1 MLGRSQST
9 RFDHN
14 QENPHAHLHH
24 KTPARAGKGSAPA
37 GPAPVTGGKG
47 ALQQQTAKSGR
58 VLGAKDRNGGKNG
71 QQDPSTLLFPAK
83 PGASASQAQPGPSC
97 APRPVQQQFKTPL
110 PNKTLRSSQELRTP
124 ATALRPRH
132 APALMLGSPDV
143 SMDVDV
149 DEDQQEPQEEED
161 REVEYAGPSARD
173 YDEPYVPDFAVPDF
187 KTAGYGTSVRSMPL
201 AGLEDPEDWARQ
213 DALERSSFKAELDE
227 ELSDCSD
234 LSAAAAPQP
243 LFPAPKRRAPL
254 AVKPANT
261 TSLGSSTSSRARVPA
276 SLAGSSAAGSARI
289 ALAGSVL
296 ASRRPLAPPTG
307 TPGSSRSAGS
317 AASTAPT
324 RGGMQP
330 PSRLGPTSTKP
341 GPSTTTRATSSS
353 SSSGAGRPLLGRA
366 PSTSSSLLGSS
377 TARPRPPPLALPLSR
392 PASSSSLRSA
402 NSTTAAP
409 LSPAQ
414 VAARRKADEQAAER
428 ELGAFGLVEDDGDD
442 LIALEGPSEA
452 FQFGD
457 EESFKLDLDL
467 EL

>member
-24 KTPARAGKGSAPA
+24 KTPARAGKAGPSA

-71 QQDPSTLLFPAK
+71 QPDPSTLLFSAK
-83 PGASASQAQPGPSC
+83 PGASTSQAQAGPSC

-110 PNKTLRSSQELRTP
+110 PNKTFRPAQELRTP

-132 APALMLGSPDV
+132 APSLMLGSPDV
-143 SMDVDV
+143 SMDLDV
-149 DEDQQEPQEEED
+149 EEEEQEQQEEED

-173 YDEPYVPDFAVPDF
+173 YDEPYLPDFPVPDF
-187 KTAGYGTSVRSMPL
+187 KTAGYGAAVRSMPL
-201 AGLEDPEDWARQ
+201 AGVEDAADWAEQ

-227 ELSDCSD
+227 GVTEHSA
-234 LSAAAAPQP
+234 LSAPAAPQP

-254 AVKPANT
+254 GAKPANT
-261 TSLGSSTSSRARVPA
+261 SYLSSSVSGRAHGTT
-276 SLAGSSAAGSARI
+276 SLAGSSAASSARKAPAGSA
-289 ALAGSVL
+289 LAP
-296 ASRRPLAPPTG
+296 RRPV
-307 TPGSSRSAGS
+307 
-317 AASTAPT
+317 AASTAASAPGST
-324 RGGMQP
+324 RTSGPASSKAPLRGGMQP
-330 PSRLGPTSTKP
+330 PSKLGPMSTKP
-341 GPSTTTRATSSS
+341 GSSTATKATSASSLGASRPLLARATST
-353 SSSGAGRPLLGRA
+353 A
-366 PSTSSSLLGSS
+366 SSLLGSS
-377 TARPRPPPLALPLSR
+377 AARPRPPPLALPLSR

-402 NSTTAAP
+402 NSTSAAP

-428 ELGAFGLVEDDGDD
+428 ELGVFGLVEDDGVD
-442 LIALEGPSEA
+442 LAALEA

-457 EESFKLDLDL
+457 EDSFKLDLDI